1 VPASTVSPSGSDR
14 PPATLTQWLRER
26 DDAALAALLRRRPDL
41 ALPAPADLPTLA
53 SRLSVRSS
61 VQRALDGLDA
71 LRLRVLEA
79 LLVAAGPGGA
89 VSRADAAALLAPV
102 DAAVLDAA
110 LRDLAELAL
119 AWGTDDRWHL
129 VAGVSEALQ
138 PHPAGLGRPA
148 ATLFATVPDVSL
160 AMVQRALELP
170 VAGQPRGGELVAGV
184 LADRTRLAALVAACD
199 PDERAVLDRL
209 AGGPPIGVVR
219 DAHLP
224 VVADSPVPALRLLA
238 RGLLVR
244 VDARTVELPREV
256 GLALRERGVG
266 PLEPVP
272 PAIAVTERPPAE
284 LDRAGGTAV
293 LEVLRLVAALGG
305 SWAAHPAAQLRA
317 GGLGVRDLR
326 RTAQELNVAEPVA
339 ALLIETAA
347 VAGLVNASLDVPPVY
362 LPTPEFDTWLQA
374 PPAARWAQLTAA
386 WLTMAR
392 QPSRAGQRDDQGRT
406 VSVLGPGAE
415 RGILPALRHQVLELL
430 AALPPGSS
438 PQSRQ
443 AVLARLRWQ
452 APRRAASR
460 LPLAE
465 AVLAEADLLGLTV
478 GGGLTGYTR
487 TLLDGSRAVA
497 EQVLADALPTAV
509 DAFLVQ
515 PDLTLIVP
523 GPPVPELADEL
534 ALLAELESSGGAS
547 VYRITE
553 PTVRRALDAGR
564 SAGELHAFLQRFS
577 RTPIPQALSY
587 LIDDAARRHG
597 ALRTGAASAYLRS
610 DDQAL
615 LDRVVSDRAVQGL
628 DLRRLAPTV
637 AVSSV
642 PVARL
647 LDALRAAGYAPA
659 AEAPNGEV
667 IALGVEAVRAPS
679 RPAERP
685 SRRRPAVDDQQLA
698 ELVRRIR
705 TGDAL
710 SSISTR
716 TEPAGQSV
724 PAVTSAV
731 TMGVL
736 REAIRQGRQVLL
748 DCVEADG
755 TSARH
760 AIWPISMAAGMVRGH
775 EPDRGRLAS
784 FPLHRL
790 TRVLVLDDDEPGAP

>member
-1 VPASTVSPSGSDR
+1 MPASTDSSSGPDH

-71 LRLRVLEA
+71 FRLRVLEA
-79 LLVAAGPGGA
+79 LLVAAEPDDSA
-89 VSRADAAALLAPV
+89 LRADADALLVPV
-102 DAAVLDAA
+102 DTALLDEA
-110 LRDLAELAL
+110 LRDLTELAL
-119 AWGTDDRWHL
+119 AWGRGDRWHL
-129 VAGVSEALQ
+129 VAGVREALQ
-138 PHPAGLGRPA
+138 PYPAGLGRPA
-148 ATLFATVPDVSL
+148 ATLFAAVPDVAL
-160 AMVQRALELP
+160 ALVQRALQLP
-170 VAGQPRGGELVAGV
+170 VTGQPRGGELVAGV
-184 LADRTRLAALVAACD
+184 LADRPRLTALLAGCD
-199 PDERAVLDRL
+199 RDERAVLDRL
-209 AGGPPIGVVR
+209 AGGPPVGVVR
-219 DAHLP
+219 DVRLP
-224 VVADSPVPALRLLA
+224 ASADSPVPALRLLA

-272 PAIAVTERPPAE
+272 PAIAVTGQAPDE

-293 LEVLRLVAALGG
+293 LEALRLVAALGS
-305 SWAAHPAAQLRA
+305 SWAAQPAAQLRA

-326 RTAQELNVAEPVA
+326 RTAQELNVAEPAVA
-339 ALLIETAA
+339 VLIETAA
-347 VAGLVNASLDVPPVY
+347 AAGLVNTSLDVPPVY

-374 PPAARWAQLTAA
+374 PPASRWAQLAAA
-386 WLTMAR
+386 WLAMAR
-392 QPSRAGQRDDQGRT
+392 DPSRAGQRDDQGRT

-415 RGILPALRHQVLELL
+415 RGVLPALRLQVLELL

-438 PQSRQ
+438 PQSRE

-465 AVLAEADLLGLTV
+465 AVLAEADLLGLAV

-497 EQVLADALPTAV
+497 EQVLADALPAPV
-509 DAFLVQ
+509 DQFLVQ
-515 PDLTLIVP
+515 PDLTLVVP
-523 GPPVPELADEL
+523 GPPATELAAEL
-534 ALLAELESSGGAS
+534 ALVADLESSGGAS

-577 RTPIPQALSY
+577 RTAIPQALSY

-610 DDQAL
+610 DDEAL
-615 LDRVVSDRAVQGL
+615 LDRVVSDRTVQAL

-642 PVARL
+642 SVARL

-659 AEAPNGEV
+659 AEAPDGAV
-667 IALGVEAVRAPS
+667 IALGVESARAPS
-679 RPAERP
+679 RPPERP

-716 TEPAGQSV
+716 TAPSGQPAA
-724 PAVTSAV
+724 AVTSAA
-731 TMGVL
+731 TMGML
-736 REAIRQGRQVLL
+736 REAIRHGRQVLL

-775 EPDRGRLAS
+775 EPERGRLAS

-790 TRVLVLDDDEPGAP
+790 TRVLVLDDDEGR